1 MLSPGKGKMSGS
13 GIRSEAVTVSPDAV
27 DILFDTSGWRN
38 GSRHVTQAIMPRLF
52 DMIRRAKD
60 CIILDMFLVNGFG
73 GLPPQSEDAKAV
85 TEALIT
91 ALADKKRQSPDT
103 FILFITD
110 PINAVYAPRC
120 PPAFEKLA
128 AAGGSVVCTDLQ
140 QLRDSNLVYSPFYR
154 VARPL
159 FPLIPYLNK
168 KTLNNP
174 FDGEN
179 SDLPKVS
186 IAQYARLLNFKA
198 NHRKVAFIRG
208 NDGKWEGMIT
218 SANPHTAS
226 GLHGNV
232 AVHLRA
238 GPVSQ
243 MVRSEYLIA
252 RASVLSRP
260 EYCFGGMS
268 APELTRAIERRLK
281 FLPAPLSS
289 ASHNPRRQSAN
300 ATVQYLTESEIGVK
314 VDWMLTGADEGDEV
328 SLTMFY
334 LSDPEVIDG
343 LEAAARRGASVR
355 ILLDPNKDAFGIKKD
370 GVPNR
375 VTARRLLKNAEENG
389 FDLHLRWFD
398 THGEQAHYKML
409 QIRNPVSDKEQ
420 LLVGSANFTR
430 RNLRG
435 YNLEAAVYIQGAAD
449 TGRQSAEFFDKMWHN
464 RGAVRYT
471 VKPETYP
478 LEGLS
483 YYFCRLKTF
492 IGTRLGVGTY

>member
-1 MLSPGKGKMSGS
+1 MSGS
-13 GIRSEAVTVSPDAV
+13 GIRSEAVSVSPGTI
-27 DILFDTSGWRN
+27 DILFDTSGWEK
-38 GSRHVTQAIMPRLF
+38 GSRHVNQAIMPRLF
-52 DMIRRAKD
+52 DMIRRADD

-128 AAGGSVVCTDLQ
+128 AAGGCVVSTDLD

-159 FPLIPYLNK
+159 FPLIPKLNK
-168 KTLNNP
+168 KILDNP

-179 SDLPKVS
+179 TDLPKVS

-208 NDGKWEGMIT
+208 NDGNWEGLIT

-232 AVHLRA
+232 GIHLQA
-238 GPVSQ
+238 GPISQ

-252 RASVLSRP
+252 RASILSRP

-268 APELTRAIERRLK
+268 APELTREIERRLK
-281 FLPAPLSS
+281 LLPIPAPS
-289 ASHNPRRQSAN
+289 ASSNIETQASTT
-300 ATVQYLTESEIGVK
+300 TVQYLTEAEIGRK

-328 SLTMFY
+328 YLTMFY
-334 LSDPEVIDG
+334 LADPEVIAC

-375 VTARRLLKNAEENG
+375 VIARRLLKNAEENG
-389 FDLHLRWFD
+389 FDLNLRWFD

-409 QIRNPVSDKEQ
+409 QIRNPVSGKEQ

-435 YNLEAAVYIQGAAD
+435 YNLETAVYIQRAMD
-449 TGRQSAEFFDKMWHN
+449 TGRQAAEFFDEMWHN
-464 RGAVRYT
+464 RGTVRYT
-471 VKPETYP
+471 VGPETYV

-483 YYFCRLKTF
+483 YYCGRLKTF
-492 IGTRLGVGTY
+492 IGTRLGAGTY